1 MKKII
6 LIMLLLLAVTSFMAG
21 CANKESDAGISDQK
35 QASEAVADVGK
46 DVESLEVTIKDID
59 SDLG

>member
-1 MKKII
+1 MKKFI
-6 LIMLLLLAVTSFMAG
+6 LIMLLLLAATSFIAS
-21 CANKESDAGISDQK
+21 CANKENDAKISDQK

-46 DVESLEVTIKDID
+46 DVESLEITIKDID